1 MHWWNSAR
9 FDFLHANTLPGAL
22 IYAALFAVIAFYIS
36 RLIKLAF
43 AKLMA
48 RDSAT
53 MDPTALLFLSQLARV
68 SVYVLALVFYVHLIP
83 ALNALGTALLTSVSI
98 VSVVVGLAAQ
108 PTLGNMVS
116 GIALLLY
123 RPFHVGDHVQVT
135 APSGLETGTIESL
148 SLGYTKLRTADN
160 RCIIVPNSVM
170 AGQVVINVSE
180 KKAPVATTR
189 APV

>member
-1 MHWWNSAR
+1 MHWPDGFIHIGDYFHPS
-9 FDFLHANTLPGAL
+9 TLPGAL
-22 IYAALFAVIAFYIS
+22 LWAVVFAIVAFYIARLVKLGFS
-36 RLIKLAF
+36 RLIAS
-43 AKLMA
+43 
-48 RDSAT
+48 DSGDRT
-53 MDPTALLFLSQLARV
+53 VLLFLSQFA
-68 SVYVLALVFYVHLIP
+68 SVIIYILALVFYVHLVP

-135 APSGLETGTIESL
+135 APSGLETGVVESL

-160 RCIIVPNSVM
+160 RSIIVPNSVM
-170 AGQVVINVSE
+170 AGQAVINVLD
-180 KKAPVATTR
+180 KKTVGTADER
-189 APV
+189 R